1 MKTIIIDDE
10 EHCREVLRMQ
20 LNRYCPQLEILAC
33 CASAEEGRAAIEHI
47 RPDLVFLDVEMPG
60 ADGFSVLENSTWHRF
75 SVIFTTAHDRYAIK
89 AIRHSALDFLLKP
102 IGKDELVE
110 AVNKAAE
117 HHPAAQMQ
125 ADTILR
131 LLREQM
137 PQFGRVALPTF
148 DGLRMIP
155 VKDILY
161 CESEGSYTRI
171 FLHECPKPVM
181 ICRPLRDVDDTLR
194 DKGFFRTHNSFI
206 INLSHMLKY
215 IKGDGG
221 DIVMADGHTVPLAR
235 NRKQEFLEKIEK
247 L

>member
-10 EHCREVLRMQ
+10 EHCRDVLRMQ
-20 LNRYCPQLEILAC
+20 LNHYCPQIEILAC
-33 CASAEEGRAAIEHI
+33 CGSADEGRAAIE
-47 RPDLVFLDVEMPG
+47 RLQPDLVFLDVEMPG
-60 ADGFSVLENSTWHRF
+60 ADGFCLLEQCQWRHF
-75 SVIFTTAHDRYAIK
+75 SVIFTTAHDRYALK

-102 IGKDELVE
+102 IDKTDLIQ
-110 AVNKAAE
+110 AVSKAAQQ
-117 HHPAAQMQ
+117 HPAAGSH

-131 LLREQM
+131 VLREQL
-137 PQFGRVALPTF
+137 PQFERVAFPTF

-161 CESEGSYTRI
+161 CESEGSHTRI
-171 FLHECPKPVM
+171 FLQQCPKPVM
-181 ICRPLRDVDDTLR
+181 ICQSLRDIDDILR
-194 DKGFFRTHNSFI
+194 HKGFFRVHNSFI
-206 INLSHMLKY
+206 VNLTHMFKY

-221 DIVMADGHTVPLAR
+221 DIVMADGKSVPLAR

>member
-10 EHCREVLRMQ
+10 AHCREVLRMQ
-20 LNRYCPQLEILAC
+20 LNRYCPELNIIAC
-33 CASAEEGRAAIEHI
+33 CASADEGQTAIERHQ
-47 RPDLVFLDVEMPG
+47 PDLVFLDVEMPD
-60 ADGFSVLENSTWHRF
+60 ADGFSLLENCTWRQF

-102 IGKDELVE
+102 IDKSDLTQAVE
-110 AVNKAAE
+110 KAT
-117 HHPAAQMQ
+117 HLHPAAEMQ

-137 PQFGRVALPTF
+137 PQFERIALPTF
-148 DGLRMIP
+148 DGLRMLP

-171 FLHECPKPVM
+171 ILDQCARPVM
-181 ICRPLRDVDDTLR
+181 VCKSLRDVDDILR
-194 DKGFFRTHNSFI
+194 DKGFFRAHNSFI
-206 INLSHMLKY
+206 INLAHMNKY

-221 DIVMADGHTVPLAR
+221 DIVMADGRSVPLAR
-235 NRKQEFLEKIEK
+235 NRKQEFLERIEK

>member
-10 EHCREVLRMQ
+10 EHCRDVLRMQ
-20 LNRYCPQLEILAC
+20 LNRYCPQLSILTTC
-33 CASAEEGRAAIEHI
+33 GSAEEGRAAIEQLQ
-47 RPDLVFLDVEMPG
+47 PDLVFLDIEMPDM
-60 ADGFSVLENSTWHRF
+60 DGFCLLEHCTWRHF
-75 SVIFTTAHDRYAIK
+75 SVIFTTAHDRYALK

-102 IGKDELVE
+102 IDKDDLLA
-110 AVNKAAE
+110 AVSKASEKQTATSS
-117 HHPAAQMQ
+117 Q

-137 PQFGRVALPTF
+137 PQFERVALPTF

-155 VKDILY
+155 VKDVLY
-161 CESEGSYTRI
+161 CESEGSYTCVH
-171 FLHECPKPVM
+171 LVQQPKPVM
-181 ICRPLRDVDDTLR
+181 ICRSLKEVDDILR
-194 DKGFFRTHNSFI
+194 DKGFFRVHNSFI
-206 INLSHMLKY
+206 VNLAHMFKY

-221 DIVMADGHTVPLAR
+221 DIVMADGRSVPLAR

>member
-10 EHCREVLRMQ
+10 AHCRDVLRMQ
-20 LNRYCPQLEILAC
+20 LNHYCPELRVVAC
-33 CASAEEGRAAIEHI
+33 CGSADEGREAILQHQ
-47 RPDLVFLDVEMPG
+47 PDLVFLDVEMPG
-60 ADGFSVLENSTWHRF
+60 EDGFSLLENCEWRRF
-75 SVIFTTAHDRYAIK
+75 SVIFTTAHDRYALK

-102 IGKDELVE
+102 IDKQDLIQ
-110 AVNKAAE
+110 AVHKAVV
-117 HHPAAQMQ
+117 HHPAASPQ

-131 LLREQM
+131 LLREQL
-137 PQFGRVALPTF
+137 PQFERIALPTF

-161 CESEGSYTRI
+161 CESEGSHTRV
-171 FLHECPKPVM
+171 FLHPSPKPVM
-181 ICRPLRDVDDTLR
+181 ICMALKDVDDTLR
-194 DKGFFRTHNSFI
+194 DKGFFRVHNSFI
-206 INLSHMLKY
+206 VNLAHMSKY

-221 DIVMADGHTVPLAR
+221 DIVMADGRSVPVAR